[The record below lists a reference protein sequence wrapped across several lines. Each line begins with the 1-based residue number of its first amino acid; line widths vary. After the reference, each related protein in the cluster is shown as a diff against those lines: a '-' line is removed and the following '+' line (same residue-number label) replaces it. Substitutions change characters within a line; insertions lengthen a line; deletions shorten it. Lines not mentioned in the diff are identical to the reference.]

1 MSANSSS
8 KADVSA
14 YHVYH
19 RCLHAAVA
27 RVVQG
32 QAVVPAKCS
41 SPSKSQHSA
50 KVMDLRCLWPAG
62 RRVKASLTLKL
73 LLDEGIDY
81 LFQGGNNTL
90 SVDSKTPMRQKWVV
104 ASSEEC
110 ISRLGPRATLPTGKD
125 EQLQMSA
132 YQLSVCPR
140 AAGHETLLF
149 IATPPGTQSY
159 AGRPRSPTQRFLSPA
174 QRLMDLIPVNTPIG
188 IVDLKA
194 YGKDEN
200 QETTLI
206 PMATLSTRGVTRR
219 RHGSFTQNTSVTRH
233 LNTVRSS
240 KTSLEQPA
248 PWRSSVSVCPL
259 SQRSSL
265 LSSSATS
272 DVTEEF
278 NSEFNPCRSLKCH
291 RTRIHKNLFV
301 AISVQIAMRIFL
313 CVDQYIARKTGGEVA
328 GAASGSSGALYDTPV
343 FCEILYSLLEYTK
356 TVKFMWMF
364 VEGLYLHNMIAVA
377 FFSGKPNYVLFYSLG
392 WDASKQDVVEAS
404 DAGTSLLTTLVFSQ
418 DVQKPDS
425 QTLVPSVVLSIRP
438 QAANAQSSQGAII
451 LLPLLGLTNFVIM
464 LEPVGDDNI
473 QFSVWIFSA
482 HFLTDFEGFFIS
494 LIYCFLNGEVQSAVK
509 RHLFPHLSTTYSLD
523 VSSTHWRNTTIKVRS
538 AMTRQLERWRQH
550 RLIHSSSLRRLSRS
564 FSIFTSFTEVAN
576 PSQVLFSFLL
586 VVSYYQLHANGQ
598 MVCTVEAN
606 GDPKNGGGTTNGQ
619 VPLLRSYKRRL
630 HMRRSSTR
638 DGVRRQ
644 CQASQPLRTETVQ
657 EQEI

>member
-1 MSANSSS
+1 MTTM
-8 KADVSA
+8 
-14 YHVYH
+14 
-19 RCLHAAVA
+19 
-27 RVVQG
+27 
-32 QAVVPAKCS
+32 AK
-41 SPSKSQHSA
+41 
-50 KVMDLRCLWPAG
+50 
-62 RRVKASLTLKL
+62 
-73 LLDEGIDY
+73 
-81 LFQGGNNTL
+81 GGNNTL

-110 ISRLGPRATLPTGKD
+110 ISRLGPRATLPTALYCNATWDTVLCWPAALPNTTISLPCPALNGLDPSKYAYRHCGPEGVWQGREPGDYSNPNGYTFYSGCYTKEAWELYTKYLSNKTPEHSAIIKD
-125 EQLQMSA
+125 ITGTARTLEIVGLCVSLVSTI
-132 YQLSVCPR
+132 LSLVIFCY
-140 AAGHETLLF
+140 F
-149 IATPPGTQSY
+149 
-159 AGRPRSPTQRFLSPA
+159 
-174 QRLMDLIPVNTPIG
+174 
-188 IVDLKA
+188 
-194 YGKDEN
+194 
-200 QETTLI
+200 
-206 PMATLSTRGVTRR
+206 
-219 RHGSFTQNTSVTRH
+219 
-233 LNTVRSS
+233 
-240 KTSLEQPA
+240 
-248 PWRSSVSVCPL
+248 
-259 SQRSSL
+259 
-265 LSSSATS
+265 
-272 DVTEEF
+272 
-278 NSEFNPCRSLKCH
+278 RSLKCH

-392 WDASKQDVVEAS
+392 WGFPVLLLIAWVVPMSHIHKVKCWFAYYYMPLIWILEGPRAGVMAVNLGFLLNIIRVLVMKLRETHTNEAKKVRKQDVVEAS

-576 PSQVLFSFLL
+576 PSQ
-586 VVSYYQLHANGQ
+586 ANGQ